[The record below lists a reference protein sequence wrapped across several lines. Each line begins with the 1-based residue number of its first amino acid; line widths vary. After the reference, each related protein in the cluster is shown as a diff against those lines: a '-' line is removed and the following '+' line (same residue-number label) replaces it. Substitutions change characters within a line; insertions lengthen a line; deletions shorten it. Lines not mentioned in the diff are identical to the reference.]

1 MIILADVAWTHPKKR
16 QHFLRP
22 DSNKQSLGAFQ
33 GIGERNGMPSEQEL
47 LLYPLDTGE
56 DHACPACGQVMRLF
70 ADEAK
75 NEVDILTFRCDR
87 CGRSERFICEN

>member
-1 MIILADVAWTHPKKR
+1 M
-16 QHFLRP
+16 
-22 DSNKQSLGAFQ
+22 QSDQKF
-33 GIGERNGMPSEQEL
+33 

-56 DHACPACGQVMRLF
+56 DHICLACGQGMRLF
-70 ADEAK
+70 ADEAE